1 MLFVKSR
8 QLVIPGDLLA
18 KGEYAAGKNVYKE
31 GDGFYA
37 SKVGLVNFENRVM
50 HVIAIEGG
58 YLPSVNDLVVGKVV
72 NVGLSEWV
80 VDINSPYRGILFVSQ
95 TPRRSFDSRRDDLTG
110 ILDVGDII
118 VAKVLEFDRTR
129 DPRITIRDRGLGKVT
144 SGYVIKVTPTKIPRL
159 IGKRGSMI
167 KLIKSRTG
175 CQITVGQNG
184 FILVRGKRVED
195 EALAVEVIRMIERD
209 AHTSGLTNRVGEFI
223 GKRKQGGLT
232 DGG

>member
-18 KGEYAAGKNVYKE
+18 KDEYVAGENVYKD

-37 SKVGLVNFENRVM
+37 SKVGLVDFKNRVM
-50 HVIAIEGG
+50 HVIAIKGG

-80 VDINSPYRGILFVSQ
+80 VDINSPYKGILSVSQ
-95 TPRRSFDSRRDDLTG
+95 TSRRSFDSRRDDLTG

-144 SGYVIKVTPTKIPRL
+144 SGYVVKVTPTKIPRL
-159 IGKRGSMI
+159 IGKNGSMI

-195 EALAVEVIRMIERD
+195 EALAVEVIRMIERE
-209 AHTSGLTNRVGEFI
+209 AHTSGLTDRVGEFI
-223 GKRKQGGLT
+223 GKRK
-232 DGG
+232 

>member
-31 GDGFYA
+31 RDGFYA
-37 SKVGLVNFENRVM
+37 SKVGLVVFENQVIR
-50 HVIAIEGG
+50 VIAIEGC
-58 YLPSVNDLVVGKVV
+58 YLPSANDLVVGKVV

-80 VDINSPYRGILFVSQ
+80 VDINSPYRGVLFVSQ
-95 TPRRSFDSRRDDLTG
+95 TSRRSFDSRRDDLTG
-110 ILDVGDII
+110 ILDLGDVII
-118 VAKVLEFDRTR
+118 AKVLEFDRTR

-144 SGYVIKVTPTKIPRL
+144 SGYMVKVTPTKIPRL
-159 IGKRGSMI
+159 IGKKGSMI
-167 KLIKSRTG
+167 NLIKSRTG

-184 FILVRGKRVED
+184 FILVKGKRVED

-209 AHTSGLTNRVGEFI
+209 AHTSGLTDKVGEFI
-223 GKRKQGGLT
+223 EKRK
-232 DGG
+232 

>member
-1 MLFVKSR
+1 LFVKNR

-18 KGEYAAGKNVYKE
+18 KGEYAAGENVYKE

-37 SKVGLVNFENRVM
+37 SKVGLVNSENRVI

-95 TPRRSFDSRRDDLTG
+95 TPRRSFDSRRDDLTD
-110 ILDVGDII
+110 ILDVGDVI

-223 GKRKQGGLT
+223 GKRK
-232 DGG
+232 